1 MPYSSSHSTAPRHP
15 LRLLIALVALLGLGA
30 CAQETPVA
38 TVRFTAFSAQV
49 DLSLVG
55 VTQRQ
60 AKQAAA
66 LIQEDFAFME
76 QAWHA
81 WHPGPMGRVN
91 RLLVAGE
98 PFIAPPSTMPLV
110 RLSKA
115 FEDQSGGLFNPAIGY
130 LMDLWGFHADA
141 VRGRPPPPGQQIT
154 RLVEAA
160 PSMAQIEIDGLEL
173 RGKNPAIKLDFDAI
187 TKGYALDLAIEH
199 LRELGVKSAL
209 IQAGSEVRVIG
220 DRSGQPWR
228 VTIRRPSGAGV
239 LGIVEMRGDESL
251 VTRGAYDRNFVFKGT
266 TYHAILDPRTGS
278 PAKDTRAVTV
288 IHRDATTAAA
298 AATALFV
305 AGPNDWHAVATRMG
319 VRYVI
324 LVDAEGTLHMNPA
337 MAARLELVDTL
348 APTRLAEELTE
359 PATATD
365 TP

>member
-141 VRGRPPPPGQQIT
+141 VRDDARR
-154 RLVEAA
+154 RLCGTAPIYAA
-160 PSMAQIEIDGLEL
+160 MRA
-173 RGKNPAIKLDFDAI
+173 
-187 TKGYALDLAIEH
+187 
-199 LRELGVKSAL
+199 
-209 IQAGSEVRVIG
+209 
-220 DRSGQPWR
+220 
-228 VTIRRPSGAGV
+228 SGAGARV
-239 LGIVEMRGDESL
+239 LHYERWSDG
-251 VTRGAYDRNFVFKGT
+251 
-266 TYHAILDPRTGS
+266 
-278 PAKDTRAVTV
+278 
-288 IHRDATTAAA
+288 RDSVSFAAA
-298 AATALFV
+298 A
-305 AGPNDWHAVATRMG
+305 G
-319 VRYVI
+319 
-324 LVDAEGTLHMNPA
+324 
-337 MAARLELVDTL
+337 
-348 APTRLAEELTE
+348 
-359 PATATD
+359 
-365 TP
+365 